1 MDDRLAGK
9 KGEILAAARH
19 LFLEAGY
26 EGARLREVARRA
38 GVTTGS
44 LYHHFSGKDELFGEV
59 CCEGLSLLAARLRS
73 ARQGSSR
80 RPRGQRLAS
89 LLDAYVAFF
98 LQDRG
103 YFELIERMHGDDR
116 PRMPAEAAARLEQLS
131 REILGE
137 ISLVLHEAEPAAP
150 ARETDRQAVLLAV
163 MAEGLFACARKGT
176 LDRFGVSFAGTRD
189 LMLESAELFLRRRRK
204 GK

>member
-1 MDDRLAGK
+1 MDDRLTGK
-9 KGEILAAARH
+9 KGEILAAARF

-59 CCEGLSLLAARLRS
+59 CCEGLSLLLARLRAARQAS
-73 ARQGSSR
+73 ARLA
-80 RPRGQRLAS
+80 RGRRLAC
-89 LLDAYVAFF
+89 LLDAYVDYF

-103 YFELIERMHGDDR
+103 YFELNERMHTGDR
-116 PRMPAEAAARLEQLS
+116 PRMPAAAEARLEKLS

-137 ISLVLHEAEPAAP
+137 ISRVLHEAEPAAP
-150 ARETDRQAVLLAV
+150 AGEIDRKAVLLAV